1 MYMFFYPG
9 KEIED
14 IQDDKDNS
22 TDDGFENISREMSP
36 KTVCS
41 NHNEPVEPESS
52 THEHV
57 KNNVKNDVKNDDVED
72 THEEGDIYVM
82 TIDDIPVS
90 YEFEYETGI
99 FNLYNKAKTLCEIC
113 TRNGCFSS
121 YISKNNENAC
131 EVYNLK
137 IVRRLDFI
145 LFKVDVNLHTFKLYK
160 VCKTVKK
167 DGNI

>member
-1 MYMFFYPG
+1 MFFYPG

-14 IQDDKDNS
+14 IQYNKDNS
-22 TDDGFENISREMSP
+22 TDDGFENISTEMSP

-41 NHNEPVEPESS
+41 NHNEHVEPD
-52 THEHV
+52 EHV
-57 KNNVKNDVKNDDVED
+57 KNDVTNEDVED